1 MGWTSTLVDMQGFA
15 CNVEDKEKRLVMI
28 SWGPLD
34 LSKTS
39 VSGRNEVCCSI
50 QKLGTKIGREFGGW
64 DTNIDALGEE
74 LEDLLSDS
82 CSA

>member
-1 MGWTSTLVDMQGFA
+1 M
-15 CNVEDKEKRLVMI
+15 
-28 SWGPLD
+28 
-34 LSKTS
+34 S
-39 VSGRNEVCCSI
+39 VGGRNEVCCSI

-64 DTNIDALGEE
+64 DTNIEALGEE

>member
-1 MGWTSTLVDMQGFA
+1 MLFYTEAGNKNRQG
-15 CNVEDKEKRLVMI
+15 V
-28 SWGPLD
+28 
-34 LSKTS
+34 
-39 VSGRNEVCCSI
+39 
-50 QKLGTKIGREFGGW
+50 GGW